1 MIITAME
8 TSIEIIPEL
17 STVIVEITNWVE
29 GINHPLDFRND
40 GSGGVNPLCVE

>member
-1 MIITAME
+1 MIVIAIE

-17 STVIVEITNWVE
+17 STEIVEITNWVD
-29 GINHPLDFRND
+29 GINHPLEFRND